1 MQAFIEA
8 NTPRLRSYLCMLMGN
23 EPDAEDV
30 LQEVLIKYMRKG
42 PKPQSSG
49 AKAWLF
55 TAGRNHALNTMRNLK
70 RRKQHETSGRVSRK
84 AAPAA
89 DPGEEVVKKESLHKI
104 RDCLMKLP
112 LLLRELLFLKV
123 VENLSLSQLARQT
136 CTPRSTAALKV
147 QEGLILLNRCFHG
160 RSHGNV

>member
-1 MQAFIEA
+1 
-8 NTPRLRSYLCMLMGN
+8 MGN
-23 EPDAEDV
+23 ESDAEDV
-30 LQEVLIKYMRKG
+30 LQEVLIKYLRKG
-42 PKPQSSG
+42 PKQQNSG

-70 RRKQHETSGRVSRK
+70 RRRAHETSGRVSRK
-84 AAPAA
+84 TVPSP
-89 DPGEEVVKKESLHKI
+89 DPGEEAEKKESLHRI

-123 VENLSLSQLARQT
+123 VENLSLSQLARRT
-136 CTPRSTAALKV
+136 GTPRSTAALKV

-160 RSHGNV
+160 RSNGNV